1 MSEVTSIE
9 WPIQLVASERR
20 LPPSEVA
27 MVCRLWFI
35 WAMPATCENCAIWAT
50 IWVLSTGLNGSW
62 VVSCVVISF
71 RKSFWSIAPATFAVA
86 GVDEPVVGGVAR
98 WELLIMLIVSR
109 MLIGQALRC
118 RG

>member
-1 MSEVTSIE
+1 
-9 WPIQLVASERR
+9 R
-20 LPPSEVA
+20 LPPSEA
-27 MVCRLWFI
+27 AIICRLWFI

-71 RKSFWSIAPATFAVA
+71 RKSFWVIAPAMLETGADAPVD
-86 GVDEPVVGGVAR
+86 GVTGTLWA
-98 WELLIMLIVSR
+98 LLIVSIMLIGRAS
-109 MLIGQALRC
+109 MC